1 MQEKTY
7 LWLEDKEGKSSY
19 TFWKRF
25 MSLLFPEVIVE
36 SKKNNSGLVKAVK
49 NIEDNNKYIVMMDNS
64 FDNPEV
70 FRELSRLKKY
80 AAGKNVVIVNLICF
94 EYILLEFADLIN
106 WIYAENDELKNRRG
120 AVINVRNLLVDNFL
134 KGNLDYKQMKEIAE
148 YDTAIQQHN
157 IEQLSAKLLFDLT
170 RNTGFEVSKGTL
182 GECWLVT
189 CCEWN
194 ERQDDDICG
203 LDKLRLNIVEKMK
216 TIYNKTSLKVELTKA
231 GLEVIV

>member
-1 MQEKTY
+1 MQEKIY

-25 MSLLFPEVIVE
+25 MSILFPNVIVE
-36 SKKNNSGLVKAVK
+36 SKNNNSGLVKAVK
-49 NIEDNNKYIVMMDNS
+49 NIEDNNKYIVMIDNS

-70 FRELSRLKKY
+70 FRELSRLKRY
-80 AAGKNVVIVNLICF
+80 AVGKNVVILNLICF
-94 EYILLEFADLIN
+94 EYILLEFKDLIN
-106 WIYAENDELKNRRG
+106 WIYAEKDELKDKRET
-120 AVINVRNLLVDNFL
+120 VINVRNLLVDNFL

-148 YDTAIQQHN
+148 YDKTIQQHN

-194 ERQDDDICG
+194 ERQENDICG
-203 LDKLRLNIVEKMK
+203 LDKSRLNIIEKMK
-216 TIYNKTSLKVELTKA
+216 IIYNKTSLKVEFAKT